1 MGRLDGKVAF
11 ITGAARGQG
20 RAHAVRLAQDGAD
33 IIASDICGPAT
44 TTKYA
49 ASTSAE
55 LEETR
60 RLVEKEGRRVV
71 TGPVDVR
78 DLAALEALTA
88 RGVEE
93 LGHLDIV
100 VANAGILTAGLT
112 WELTEEQWMEVVDI
126 NLVGV
131 WRTVKA
137 TVPTMIAQGTGGAIV
152 LTSSV
157 AGLKGY
163 PNTGA
168 YSASKSGVVGL
179 MQTIAAEVGK
189 YNIRV
194 NSVHPMSV
202 DTPMLQNEGTYK
214 LFLPEKEN
222 PGKEDLREKSMGL
235 ALLPIPWAE
244 ARDIT
249 AAVLWLVSDEA
260 RYVTGVQLP
269 VDGGSFLAA
278 PVHDVGH
285 AE

>member
-33 IIASDICGPAT
+33 IIASDICGPAA

-49 ASTSAE
+49 ASTPAE

-60 RLVEKEGRRVV
+60 RLVEKEGRRIV

-78 DLAALEALTA
+78 DLPALEALVA
-88 RGVEE
+88 RGVDE

-131 WRTVKA
+131 WRTVRA

-157 AGLKGY
+157 AGLKRQAFTSHY
-163 PNTGA
+163 TA
-168 YSASKSGVVGL
+168 AKHGVVGL
-179 MQTIAAEVGK
+179 AGTLANELGQ

-194 NSVHPMSV
+194 NTIHPAGV
-202 DTPMLQNEGTYK
+202 DTELCKDPD
-214 LFLPEKEN
+214 LFTLISEYQDTLGPLFMSTLPFQMME
-222 PGKEDLREKSMGL
+222 PEDVAGL
-235 ALLPIPWAE
+235 
-244 ARDIT
+244 
-249 AAVLWLVSDEA
+249 VSWLVSDEA
-260 RYVTGVQLP
+260 KYLTGCQVPIDFGL
-269 VDGGSFLAA
+269 LNR
-278 PVHDVGH
+278 
-285 AE
+285 